1 MSTNFPQ
8 EPTVRVVERHRINP
22 VLAEAIDRVKK
33 TIAEDGYFSIK
44 EFIALVKE
52 TKLDDGWLLNE
63 LSNEGVV
70 FIKTGA
76 VSDETYQEVLV
87 DIRYMAAAMLLIYS
101 DKDFALKHSVLKYLR
116 TLFGIAE
123 WKAAFP
129 LMILP
134 GLLNDMYE
142 QYGHNFSDMKLADNA
157 NLSNEDENVIIARA
171 ERYSHPMRELVKS
184 DSELTAAFLLA
195 QRTFQVAN
203 GIMQN
208 GRKFER
214 SDVPRRGFDKPQ
226 GYEFFWK
233 AAQKILDRCLANQIF
248 KKSIHKAMVGAK
260 KLGDET
266 NARIQAERGAQQKN
280 FNKGKG
286 KINLT
291 RKQRKAKKMKK

>member
-1 MSTNFPQ
+1 MSINTN
-8 EPTVRVVERHRINP
+8 EGWTDLSISRNRLNP
-22 VLAEAIDRVKK
+22 VLIEAIDRVKK

-44 EFIALVKE
+44 EFIALVTE
-52 TKLDDGWLLNE
+52 TKLNDGWLLNE

-129 LMILP
+129 MMILP
-134 GLLNDMYE
+134 GLLQDMYE
-142 QYGHNFSDMKLADNA
+142 QYGHNFSDMALADNA
-157 NLSNEDENVIIARA
+157 NLSGEDENVIIARA

-184 DSELTAAFLLA
+184 DSELTIAFLLA

-203 GIMQN
+203 GRSQN
-208 GRKFER
+208 GRKYER
-214 SDVPRRGFDKPQ
+214 GDVQYRRFDKPQ
-226 GYEFFWK
+226 AYNFFWK
-233 AAQKILDRCLANQIF
+233 AAQKILDRRLANQIF
-248 KKSIHKAMVGAK
+248 KKSIHKALVGAK
-260 KLGDET
+260 KLGEET
-266 NARIQAERGAQQKN
+266 NVRIQAERAEQQKN

-291 RKQRKAKKMKK
+291 RKQRKAKKAKK